1 MDVPMTVTE
10 HESMNTIIHAAF
22 RRDLGRLDAAL
33 ATFPSGA
40 AERAEVIATAWDN
53 FAFQLHHHHIDEET
67 IFWPVLLTLG
77 ASDALAEELEAEHV
91 RMVLALETAEK
102 AMGCFRRDPEADAVA
117 SARNAIAE
125 LRAVLTDHLTHEER
139 DMEPI
144 SAAQHADPQ
153 LVEAQKAVRRAHRGN
168 TGTLFAWLLDGA
180 DPAAV
185 RGLRREVPRPVLYI
199 LVRTSGRRYRR
210 TVSPVWA

>member
-10 HESMNTIIHAAF
+10 HETMNTIIHAAF

-33 ATFPSGA
+33 ATFPSGS
-40 AERAEVIATAWDN
+40 AERAQEIAAAWDN
-53 FAFQLHHHHIDEET
+53 FAFQLHHHHTDEET
-67 IFWPVLLTLG
+67 IFWPVLRTLG
-77 ASDALAEELEAEHV
+77 AGDALTEELEAEHV

-102 AMGCFRRDPEADAVA
+102 AMGTFRRDPDAEAVA
-117 SARNAIAE
+117 RARGAIAE
-125 LRAVLTDHLTHEER
+125 LSAVLIDHLAHEER

-144 SAAQHADPQ
+144 SVAQHADPQ
-153 LVEAQKAVRRAHRGN
+153 LVAAQKTVRRAHRGN

-185 RGLRREVPRPVLYI
+185 RGLRREVPRPVIYI
-199 LVRTSGRRYRR
+199 LIRTSGRRYRR
-210 TVSPVWA
+210 TVSPIWA